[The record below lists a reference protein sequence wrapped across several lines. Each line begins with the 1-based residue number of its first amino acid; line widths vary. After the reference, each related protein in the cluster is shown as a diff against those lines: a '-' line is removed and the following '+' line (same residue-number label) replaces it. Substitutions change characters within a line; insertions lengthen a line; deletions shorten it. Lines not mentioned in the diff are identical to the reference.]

1 MAQKVKANS
10 AKKIKTYMAELAP
23 NLKIKFS
30 KKITMHENIFRA

>member
-1 MAQKVKANS
+1 MAQVKANS

-30 KKITMHENIFRA
+30 KK